1 MRWYTNFFQPVMKLV
16 EKTRTGSKMR
26 KKYDRARTP
35 YGRVLASA
43 YVPKQ
48 TKEELRQAYA
58 ALNPVKLGREI
69 SRLQDRLDA
78 AARSKIPVRQDANLG
93 YIPT

>member
-1 MRWYTNFFQPVMKLV
+1 M
-16 EKTRTGSKMR
+16 
-26 KKYDRARTP
+26 
-35 YGRVLASA
+35 LASA

-48 TKEELRQAYA
+48 TKKELRQAYA
-58 ALNPVKLGREI
+58 ALNPVTLGRET

-78 AARSKIPVRQDANLG
+78 AARSKTPARQDANLE